1 MCKAFEETRNE
12 AREQAYL
19 DNIRNLMDSLKLS
32 AEQAMAALKVP
43 AEEQSKYLAKLE
55 NNILALQRG

>member
-19 DNIRNLMDSLKLS
+19 DNIRNFMDSLKLS
-32 AEQAMAALKVP
+32 ADQAMAALKVP
-43 AEEQSKYLAKLE
+43 DEDRTKYLGQL
-55 NNILALQRG
+55 

>member
-12 AREQAYL
+12 VREQTYL

-32 AEQAMAALKVP
+32 SDQAMAALKVP
-43 AEEQSKYLAKLE
+43 DEDRTKYLAKL
-55 NNILALQRG
+55 